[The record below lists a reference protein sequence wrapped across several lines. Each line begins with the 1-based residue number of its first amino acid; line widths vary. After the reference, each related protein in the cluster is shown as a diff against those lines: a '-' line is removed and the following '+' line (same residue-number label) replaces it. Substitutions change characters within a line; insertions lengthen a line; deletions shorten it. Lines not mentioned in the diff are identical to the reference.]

1 MYLLEVIILLVL
13 LQVSQ
18 PPHSFVMEVLDRV
31 AVLVDVIRLLLVFWY
46 GSVDDTCHI
55 FFSSVLR

>member
-1 MYLLEVIILLVL
+1 MEVIILLVL

-31 AVLVDVIRLLLVFWY
+31 AVVDVIRLLLVFWY
-46 GSVDDTCHI
+46 GGVDDTCHI
-55 FFSSVLR
+55 FFISVLR